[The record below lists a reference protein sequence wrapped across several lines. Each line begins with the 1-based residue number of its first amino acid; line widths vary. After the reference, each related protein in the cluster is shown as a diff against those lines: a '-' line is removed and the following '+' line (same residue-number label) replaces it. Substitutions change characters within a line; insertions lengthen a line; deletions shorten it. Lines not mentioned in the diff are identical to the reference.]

1 MTVVCLDLEG
11 VLSPEMWIALA
22 ERVGLDELRVTTR
35 EIPDYDELMRGRLEI
50 LAKHDI
56 RLSAIQE
63 AVSTVR
69 PLDGAVEFLDRLRDT
84 AQVIIL
90 SDTFSQFVGPLMRM
104 LGRPTLFCN
113 DLVVDSSGRI
123 VDYRLRQTDGK
134 LRAVEALKSLNL
146 HVVAGGDSYNDL
158 AMIRAADDGFLFL
171 PPPRIRQDNPDLPT
185 FTSYEDLLPHIAGLC
200 AARHEARGERTL

>member
-22 ERVGLDELRVTTR
+22 DRVGLQELRLTTR
-35 EIPDYDELMRGRLEI
+35 EIPDYDQLMRGRLEI

-56 RLSAIQE
+56 RIDTIHE
-63 AVSTVR
+63 AVSAVR
-69 PLDGAVEFLDRLRDT
+69 PLEGAVEFLDRLREVV
-84 AQVIIL
+84 QVIIL
-90 SDTFSQFVGPLMRM
+90 SDTFSQFVDPLMRM

-113 DLVVDSSGRI
+113 DLVVDASGRI
-123 VDYRLRQTDGK
+123 VDYQLRQTDGK

-158 AMIRAADDGFLFL
+158 AMIRAAHDGFLFL
-171 PPPRIRQDNPDLPT
+171 PPDRIREENSDLPA
-185 FTSYEDLLPHIAGLC
+185 FRGYEHVLQHIEGLSTT
-200 AARHEARGERTL
+200 RHQPGGERTL

>member
-22 ERVGLDELRVTTR
+22 ERVGIEELRVTTR
-35 EIPDYDELMRGRLEI
+35 EIPDYDRLMRGRLEI

-56 RLSAIQE
+56 RMSTIQE

-69 PLDGAVEFLDRLRDT
+69 PFDGAVEFLDRLRDT

-123 VDYRLRQTDGK
+123 VDYRLRQADGK
-134 LRAVEALKSLNL
+134 LRAVQALKSLNL

-171 PPPRIRQDNPDLPT
+171 PPSSIRQENPDLPT
-185 FTSYEDLLPHIAGLC
+185 FTTYDQVLPHVARLR
-200 AARHEARGERTL
+200 AAQHEAGGERTL